1 MGSIP
6 ITARIKQKTKS
17 QSEDCGCGCDCD
29 CEENTTPATINTE
42 YYK

>member
-17 QSEDCGCGCDCD
+17 QSEDCGCGCDC
-29 CEENTTPATINTE
+29 EEKTTPATINTE

>member
-17 QSEDCGCGCDCD
+17 QSEDCGCGCDC
-29 CEENTTPATINTE
+29 EENTTPATINTE